1 MRCLAPLMAIV
12 VAAIGFEC
20 VAATADESRPIL
32 VARSPW
38 MKFCLKNGKTGFKTT
53 CVTGN
58 EVRSEADHSFLATV
72 AIIEP
77 EDGKKTLRVTFP
89 LGMQVAHGT
98 RLIID
103 REDPQ
108 RSPYV
113 ICFTSGCMSDYDA
126 SSAMIDIMKRGQVL
140 LVQAIDTAGAPLTV
154 QLPLTDFAAA
164 YDGPPSDPGR
174 VETLRRK
181 PKPWLDDT
189 LQPSLRPRAN

>member
-1 MRCLAPLMAIV
+1 MRRLAPLMAV
-12 VAAIGFEC
+12 AVAAISFEC
-20 VAATADESRPIL
+20 VVAIADEGRPIF
-32 VARSPW
+32 VAHSPW
-38 MKFCLKNGKTGFKTT
+38 MKFCLKSGKTDFKTT
-53 CVTGN
+53 CFTGN
-58 EVRSEADHSFLATV
+58 EVRSEADHSFVATV
-72 AIIEP
+72 AIIEL
-77 EDGKKTLRVTFP
+77 EDGKRTLRVTFP

-140 LVQAIDTAGAPLTV
+140 VVQAIDTAGAPLTV

-174 VETLRRK
+174 VETLRSK

-189 LQPSLRPRAN
+189 LAPRLQPRRN

>member
-1 MRCLAPLMAIV
+1 MAAV
-12 VAAIGFEC
+12 VAAIGCEC
-20 VAATADESRPIL
+20 VVATADEGRPIF

-38 MKFCLKNGKTGFKTT
+38 VKFCLKNGKPDFKTT
-53 CVTGN
+53 CFTGN
-58 EVRSEADHSFLATV
+58 EVRSEADHSFVATV
-72 AIIEP
+72 AIFEP

-103 REDPQ
+103 RDEPQ

-113 ICFTSGCMSDYDA
+113 ICFASGCMSDYDA
-126 SSAMIDIMKRGQVL
+126 SSGMIDSMKRGQAL

-174 VETLRRK
+174 VEKLRSK

-189 LQPSLRPRAN
+189 LAPRLQPRAN